1 MKKEEPGEPKTE
13 KSKPVTWTQD
23 DEEKYSKNWKKT
35 NRKVGKT
42 FVAFI
47 KKQPP
52 PTNPS

>member
-1 MKKEEPGEPKTE
+1 MKKEEPEEPKSE
-13 KSKPVTWTQD
+13 KSKPVTWTQE
-23 DEEKYSKNWKKT
+23 DEEKFYKLFPKT

-52 PTNPS
+52 PTKPS